1 MRIFVLAFVLGT
13 LGLQQASELPSIALF
28 PASVAVLLAL
38 RLVPV
43 RLSLIRLACLVLAG
57 ALAGVGAAAW
67 RAESRL
73 ADALPVAWE
82 GEDVEMV
89 GLVAG
94 LPQVTENGT
103 RFLFEAEKVRTPR
116 AVIPS
121 LLALTW
127 YVERA
132 KGASGAPPPH
142 LAAGE
147 RWRITVRLKRPRGL
161 ANPHGFDFEPWAL
174 ERGIRAT
181 GYVRVKAGVERVAAR
196 VDGWPYTLHHWRGE
210 IRDAMRA
217 HLGDAR
223 LAGVLVA
230 LAIGDQDSIAADDW
244 EVFWRT
250 GVGHLMS
257 ISGLHITMFAGL
269 AFALAW
275 FAWVRVPALAL
286 RIPARKAAVIFG
298 TLAALAYSLMTG
310 YQVPAQRT
318 FVMLSVVAACVLADR
333 HGSPSRVLALAAL
346 AVVGLDPWAVLSAGF
361 WLSFGAVASIFYVMA
376 LRTGRA
382 GKLRGAMMEQLAVT
396 VAMLPML
403 MALFQEVS
411 LVSPIANAFAI
422 PLVSLVVVPL
432 TIAGAFL
439 PLPWLLDG
447 AHLLMTW
454 VMAPLEWLSAL
465 PLAMLE
471 SHAPAA
477 WTIAAAV
484 AGCAW
489 LLAPRGVPLRS
500 AGVVWMAPMFM
511 VLPPAPAPGEA
522 WLDVLD
528 VGNGL
533 ATVVRTASHAL
544 VYDTGPTWNAEADS
558 GNRIVVPFLRG
569 EGVNRLDGVVVSH
582 ADDDHSGGAASI
594 AYSREPQWLLSP
606 LEPGHVLHGAFAKSI
621 RCESGAMWRWD
632 AVDFTVLHPGE
643 EIYEQIG
650 PRSATGRRAR
660 KENDR
665 GCVLR
670 VSTAGHSVLLAAD
683 VEARSEA
690 EMLAR
695 DAGALRSDVLLIPH
709 HGSKTSSTPAFI
721 DAVAP
726 AIGLLSV
733 GYRNRFHHPN
743 PGVVARYLER
753 GVELHR
759 TDREGALHITL
770 PAQSS
775 GRIGVENQTLRV
787 RYWSERRGEP

>member
-1 MRIFVLAFVLGT
+1 MRVFVLAFVLGT
-13 LGLQQASELPSIALF
+13 LGLQQAAELPSIALF
-28 PASVAVLLAL
+28 PAAVAVLLTL
-38 RLVPV
+38 WLIPV
-43 RLSLIRLACLVLAG
+43 RFRVARLACLALAG
-57 ALAGVGAAAW
+57 VFAGVGAAAW
-67 RAESRL
+67 RAEARL
-73 ADALPVAWE
+73 AEALPLAWE
-82 GEDVEMV
+82 GEDVEVV
-89 GLVAG
+89 GIVAA

-103 RFLFEAEKVRTPR
+103 RFLFEVEAVRTPR
-116 AVIPS
+116 AVIPT

-127 YVERA
+127 YAERA
-132 KGASGAPPPH
+132 KGGSGAAPPPR
-142 LAAGE
+142 LTAGE

-181 GYVRVKAGVERVAAR
+181 GYVRVKAGVELVAAR
-196 VDGWPYTLHHWRGE
+196 IDGWPHTLHRWRGE
-210 IRDAMRA
+210 IRDATLA

-223 LAGVLVA
+223 LRGVLVA

-257 ISGLHITMFAGL
+257 ISGLHITMLAGL
-269 AFALAW
+269 AFAIAH

-286 RIPARKAAVIFG
+286 RIPARKAAVVFG

-318 FVMLSVVAACVLADR
+318 FVMLAVVAACVLADR

-361 WLSFGAVASIFYVMA
+361 WLSFGAVAAIFYVMA
-376 LRTGRA
+376 LRTGHH
-382 GKLRGAMMEQLAVT
+382 GKLRGAALEQLAVT

-454 VMAPLEWLSAL
+454 VMVPLEWLAGL

-477 WTIAAAV
+477 WTIAAAA

-500 AGVVWMAPMFM
+500 AGAVWIAPMFA

-522 WLDVLD
+522 WLEVLD

-533 ATVVRTASHAL
+533 ASVVRTASHAL
-544 VYDTGPTWNAEADS
+544 VYDTGPSWNADADS

-569 EGVNRLDGVVVSH
+569 EGINRLDGVVVSH

-594 AYSREPQWLLSP
+594 AYSRAPGWILSP
-606 LEPGHVLHGAFAKSI
+606 LEPDHLLHGAFAKTT
-621 RCESGAMWRWD
+621 RCEAGARWRWD
-632 AVDFTVLHPGE
+632 GVEFAVLHPSR
-643 EIYEQIG
+643 EIYAET
-650 PRSATGRRAR
+650 RKR

-665 GCVLR
+665 GCVVR
-670 VSTAGHSVLLAAD
+670 VSTQAYSVLLAAD
-683 VEARSEA
+683 VEARAEA

-695 DAGALRSDVLLIPH
+695 DGTALRSDVLLIPH

-743 PGVVARYLER
+743 PGVVARYAVR

-775 GRIGVENQTLRV
+775 GMIGVENQGRRV
-787 RYWSERRGEP
+787 RYWSERRGQP